1 MMERT
6 AAAVPVFSCTGCGR
20 VNFGGDG
27 SCGHCGAPL
36 EEKKV
41 SGRGNIYAFSVVHVA
56 PEEMDAPYTL
66 ALVDLEG
73 AGRVLCRLDGFG
85 ADLPEVGHPTV
96 GGPVVF
102 EGVSPRGP
110 LFRTEVFSENA
121 RG

>member
-1 MMERT
+1 MKR
-6 AAAVPVFSCTGCGR
+6 AVAAVPVFSCTGCGR
-20 VNFGGDG
+20 VHFGGGG

-85 ADLPEVGHPTV
+85 ADCSEMGHLTV

-102 EGVSPRGP
+102 ERISPRGP
-110 LFRTEVFSENA
+110 LFRTEDISENA
-121 RG
+121 CG